1 MKLLNT
7 SIGRLRLVAFIEGIS
22 LILLVFVAMPIK
34 YGLGNGEFVSKLGA
48 IHGAFFLL
56 FVVITLQV
64 GIEEKWKFST
74 TTWKVLLAC
83 IIPFGTFYIDRKIL
97 KSIYQNV

>member
-1 MKLLNT
+1 MKILNT

-34 YGLGNGEFVSKLGA
+34 YFLYNEAFVSIIGA
-48 IHGAFFLL
+48 IHGAFFVL

-64 GIEEKWKFST
+64 SIEEKWKLRT

-83 IIPFGTFYIDRKIL
+83 IIPFGTFYIDKKIL
-97 KSIYQNV
+97 KPIYQNA